1 MSFDRLWHILT
12 PRIGVG
18 TLLSD
23 DPQLTARLVPGPSP
37 QPVVLDS
44 NLRTPL
50 TSALVRSSSESTGMS
65 QRLTLLTTSNGP
77 KDKWERAKALD
88 QRGVFILEVPAADGR
103 VSLEDALCR
112 VKEDLGCHSVM
123 VEGGMTVI
131 ASFLARPELVS
142 NLVVTVSPK
151 FLGGYG
157 PSAELLKGEPQSL
170 LSIPKMQ
177 SCPVGDDIVL
187 YGSPSVP
194 YLNGNSGDAHKPKV
208 TGTQTWWCQLAW
220 GWFDIAKVVSS
231 GFWRIFKG
239 VVCEFHGQKAV
250 IFTCGYERQDCR
262 MPFLVLSADLVLKLF
277 LVVVLSALFLVLG
290 QLTNLFSWKY
300 FWLKSTKG
308 PSTDAFNAL
317 WPDENWITGSPM
329 VGRIIGCLVTK
340 FYKVDISWHAI
351 ERRDMLQDAWSKA
364 YSTNPVKSYRWEDT
378 GFIRLE
384 PRNGH
389 SHLMQTQLSSSCRM
403 WVEVWASMPWVD
415 VIIVFC
421 FISKVILLFLGC
433 VARVPV
439 SLWGSGGWGCVRSTL
454 RLRSQPSA
462 TVRNRLQPFA
472 TVRSRPQP
480 FARGRYGRAYGEFCE
495 RGHFWRFQTSRGF
508 VSRGRWQAQH
518 FRRVVLHVFA
528 SRVVKAVP
536 CGDSVQIPWQAWHFV
551 RCNEKWRKP
560 RTKHRF
566 WGSKFWGSWENS

>member
-1 MSFDRLWHILT
+1 MRCLRLIHTRSVRGRQASSRSSCSFSPVVDFLEPRLRFPASVVGARGTPNVTLTYAQSIDGCLCGPITSERQLISGEDSMVMTHQFRTMHDAIL
-12 PRIGVG
+12 IGVG

-50 TSALVRSSSESTGMS
+50 TSALVRSSSESTGML

-208 TGTQTWWCQLAW
+208 
-220 GWFDIAKVVSS
+220 
-231 GFWRIFKG
+231 
-239 VVCEFHGQKAV
+239 
-250 IFTCGYERQDCR
+250 
-262 MPFLVLSADLVLKLF
+262 
-277 LVVVLSALFLVLG
+277 
-290 QLTNLFSWKY
+290 
-300 FWLKSTKG
+300 
-308 PSTDAFNAL
+308 
-317 WPDENWITGSPM
+317 
-329 VGRIIGCLVTK
+329 
-340 FYKVDISWHAI
+340 
-351 ERRDMLQDAWSKA
+351 
-364 YSTNPVKSYRWEDT
+364 
-378 GFIRLE
+378 
-384 PRNGH
+384 NGH

-403 WVEVWASMPWVD
+403 WVEAIESECDLKVYNTPKQGQEIVALIKGD
-415 VIIVFC
+415 VFGGEHVPVRVHSEC
-421 FISKVILLFLGC
+421 FTGDVLGSKRCDCGPQLRGFLDILQQESAGILLYI
-433 VARVPV
+433 
-439 SLWGSGGWGCVRSTL
+439 
-454 RLRSQPSA
+454 
-462 TVRNRLQPFA
+462 
-472 TVRSRPQP
+472 
-480 FARGRYGRAYGEFCE
+480 RGDEGRGIGLVEKIRAYELQEKGLDTIDANLSL
-495 RGHFWRFQTSRGF
+495 GHAADLRTFESSKEVLQQLGVQSIKLYTNNPEKVEALRPLAREVRPLKTVPNKHNVTYLQTKRDRLNHKTILSE
-508 VSRGRWQAQH
+508 
-518 FRRVVLHVFA
+518 L
-528 SRVVKAVP
+528 P
-536 CGDSVQIPWQAWHFV
+536 I
-551 RCNEKWRKP
+551 
-560 RTKHRF
+560 
-566 WGSKFWGSWENS
+566 